1 MGMTEKVLKFEN
13 ENMKI
18 YEVIKGWIKDLNRN
32 NRDYEEY
39 YEGNQS
45 KTQTAYESD
54 VRMFMRLIRD
64 KEKGSEL
71 EYLTLNEIQ
80 FTLEDLEEFKEK
92 VLDLRN
98 EDGKYTYTNKSLN
111 RKLSAIKNFIKY
123 MAKKKLIKDISFL
136 ELVSSEKEKD
146 NHYGVL
152 SVEQVFEMA
161 NWALN
166 HESMLPETK
175 YYLIL
180 FSLDT
185 CIRKSAVL
193 RLKWSDFIEED
204 DVVLVKGIDKGNNEF
219 RTKISKEFYNELLTI
234 KNEKSDYVFDIKPLT
249 IQRMMDRY
257 REYFKISPDRNLT
270 WHSIRKSGVTFR
282 YRLTSDILEA
292 QKAAR
297 HKNINTTMIYLE
309 SIDYGSIGAVSVK
322 GKLDEDL
329 YKKVDHETL
338 VKAIGLMKKD
348 TQLLINLKL
357 QEILKENKGKI

>member
-1 MGMTEKVLKFEN
+1 MGMPEKVVKFEN

-18 YEVIKGWIKDLNRN
+18 YNVIQGWVKDLNRN

-39 YEGNQS
+39 YEGNSS
-45 KTQTAYESD
+45 KTVIAYETD
-54 VRMFMRLIRD
+54 VRMFMRLIRN

-71 EYLTLNEIQ
+71 EYLTLDEIQ

-111 RKLSAIKNFIKY
+111 RKLSGIKNFIRY

-136 ELVSSEKEKD
+136 GLVSSEKVKEK
-146 NHYGVL
+146 HYGVL
-152 SVEQVFEMA
+152 SINEIMDMVDWIME
-161 NWALN
+161 
-166 HESMLPETK
+166 HERELKLVKK
-175 YYLIL
+175 YLVL

-193 RLKWSDFIEED
+193 RLTWSDFLEED

-219 RTKISKEFYNELLTI
+219 RKKISKEFYNELLTI
-234 KNEKSDYVFDIKPLT
+234 KDESDDNRVFKIQPLA
-249 IQRMMDRY
+249 IQKLMDRY
-257 REYFKISPDRNLT
+257 REFFKINPERNIT
-270 WHSIRKSGVTFR
+270 WHSIRKSGVSFQF
-282 YRLTSDILEA
+282 RLTKDILQA
-292 QKAAR
+292 QKAAG
-297 HKNINTTMIYLE
+297 HKNITTTQIYLDDE
-309 SIDYGSIGAVSVK
+309 DYGAIGAVSSM

-329 YKKVDHETL
+329 YKKVEHETL
-338 VKAIGLMKKD
+338 IKAIGMMKKD

-357 QEILKENKGKI
+357 QEILKEN